1 MRITQNMILRNT
13 LRSMNDTRDEMHQV
27 QERISTQKR
36 VTKASDDPLSFSRA
50 QRFRRSFEQN
60 EQFLKNTNDAL
71 SWISTSELSLDQ
83 MYEYSLQA
91 YNFASQGSDAI
102 SNADIRAQLADSVR
116 GLLQDSVHLANSQY
130 LGRSI
135 FSGTMTDETEPF
147 VLTGDV
153 VTYVGNDEKINRRI
167 TESFVEEINVTGQ
180 ELMDTNYFDNL
191 TALITALDANDETAV
206 NAAMEQL
213 YDAKKDM
220 LTLTTKSASVETN
233 LRLIQYRLTSTNE
246 NLIAYISDE
255 EDANMEEEIVRFK
268 SEEIAYQAALQTA
281 SEIMSMNIMNY
292 LR

>member
-27 QERISTQKR
+27 QGRISTQKR
-36 VTKASDDPLSFSRA
+36 VTKASDDPLSFSRSH
-50 QRFRRSFEQN
+50 RFRRSFEQN
-60 EQFLKNTNDAL
+60 KQFLKNTSDAI

-83 MYEYSLQA
+83 LYEYSLQA

-102 SNADIRAQLADSVR
+102 SNGDLRAQLAESVR

-130 LGRSI
+130 LGRSM
-135 FSGTMTDETEPF
+135 FSGTMTDESEPF
-147 VLTGDV
+147 QLVGDV

-180 ELMDTNYFDNL
+180 ELMDTGYFDNL
-191 TALITALDANDETAV
+191 TALITALEAGDETAV

-213 YDAKKDM
+213 YDSKKNL
-220 LTLTTKSASVETN
+220 LTITTEAASVQTN
-233 LRLIQYRLTSTNE
+233 LQLIESRLTSTNE
-246 NLIAYISDE
+246 NLISYISDE

-268 SEEIAYQAALQTA
+268 SEEMAYQAALQTA
-281 SEIMSMNIMNY
+281 SDIMRMNILSY
-292 LR
+292 LS

>member
-13 LRSMNDTRDEMHQV
+13 LRSINDTRDDMHRAQG
-27 QERISTQKR
+27 RIATQKR

-60 EQFLKNTNDAL
+60 KQFLRNTADAI
-71 SWISTSELSLDQ
+71 SWISTTELGLDQ
-83 MYEYSLQA
+83 LYEYSLQA
-91 YNFASQGSDAI
+91 YDFASQGSDGS
-102 SNADIRAQLADSVR
+102 SNAEMRAQLAESVR

-135 FSGTMTDETEPF
+135 FSGTMTDEAEPF

-180 ELMDTNYFDNL
+180 ELMDTTYFDNL
-191 TALITALDANDETAV
+191 TALITALEADDDTAIST
-206 NAAMEQL
+206 AMEQL
-213 YDAKKDM
+213 YDAKKNV
-220 LTLTTKSASVETN
+220 LTLTTQAASVETN
-233 LRLIQYRLTSTNE
+233 LHLIQYRLNSTND
-246 NLIAYISDE
+246 NLVAYISDE
-255 EDANMEEEIVRFK
+255 EDADMEEEIIRFK
-268 SEEIAYQAALQTA
+268 SQEIAYQAALQTA
-281 SEIMSMNIMNY
+281 SEIMRMNIMDY